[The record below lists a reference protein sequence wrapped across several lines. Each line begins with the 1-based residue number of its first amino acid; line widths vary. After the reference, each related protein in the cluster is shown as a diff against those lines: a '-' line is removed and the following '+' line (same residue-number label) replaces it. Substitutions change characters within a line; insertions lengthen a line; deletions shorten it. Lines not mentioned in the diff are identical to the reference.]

1 MLFNS
6 WDGNVTRWIKCLLSI
21 FETLDLMLCSAQNY
35 DVGGTHQ
42 NNQHLEVEKG
52 R

>member
-6 WDGNVTRWIKCLLSI
+6 WDGNVARQIKNLLSI
-21 FETLDLMLCSAQNY
+21 FETLDLMLCRAQNY

-42 NNQHLEVEKG
+42 NNQHLAVEKG